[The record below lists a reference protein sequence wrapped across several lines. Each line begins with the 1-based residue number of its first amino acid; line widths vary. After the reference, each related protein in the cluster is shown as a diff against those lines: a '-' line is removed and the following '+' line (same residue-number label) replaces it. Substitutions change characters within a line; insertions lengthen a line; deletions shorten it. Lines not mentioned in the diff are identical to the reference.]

1 MAFQFS
7 RRISRRD
14 VPKKDVFIGAGGT
27 YEGVVETTS
36 YVQHVVVVSL
46 VRLEQE
52 VFERTV
58 ESDASIGGR
67 TEENVVT
74 IRVESDGSDGA
85 GFRLQSTVDF
95 GRQFG
100 RAVAGWGGVASR
112 HGIISFAT
120 IRFVAKQV
128 AIQRFDHF
136 FFPWS

>member
-1 MAFQFS
+1 MNGRDISAPIVPQLDRVIDASADDDGGVFVEPDAVDGRQMAFQLP
-7 RRISRRD
+7 RRISRRN

-27 YEGVVETTS
+27 YEGVVETTAN
-36 YVQHVVVVSL
+36 VQHVVVVSL

-85 GFRLQSTVDF
+85 GFRL
-95 GRQFG
+95 
-100 RAVAGWGGVASR
+100 
-112 HGIISFAT
+112 
-120 IRFVAKQV
+120 
-128 AIQRFDHF
+128 
-136 FFPWS
+136 